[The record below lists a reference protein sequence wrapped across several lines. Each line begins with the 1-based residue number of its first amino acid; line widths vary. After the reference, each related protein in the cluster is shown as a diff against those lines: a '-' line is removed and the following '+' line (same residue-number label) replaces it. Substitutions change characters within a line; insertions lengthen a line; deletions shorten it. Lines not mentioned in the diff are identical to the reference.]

1 MKIKLLLDE
10 DVHLSVAIA
19 LRKRGFDVVHVQEV
33 GRKGKTDTEQL
44 RYAVENKKCL
54 FSFNVK
60 DFVMLHNEYIQNE
73 KDHFGIVVSK
83 QLAPGEI
90 ILKIS
95 KILLLCSSQSIK
107 NQILFL

>member
-1 MKIKLLLDE
+1 
-10 DVHLSVAIA
+10 
-19 LRKRGFDVVHVQEV
+19 V

-54 FSFNVK
+54 FIFNVK

-83 QLAPGEI
+83 QLPPGET

>member
-33 GRKGKTDTEQL
+33 ERKGKTDTEQL
-44 RYAVENKKCL
+44 RYAVENKRCL
-54 FSFNVK
+54 CSFNVK
-60 DFVMLHNEYIQNE
+60 DFVLQHNEYIQNE
-73 KDHFGIVVSK
+73 KDHFGIIVSK
-83 QLAPGEI
+83 QLPPGETI
-90 ILKIS
+90 RKIS
-95 KILLLCSSQSIK
+95 KILLLYSPRSIK

>member
-1 MKIKLLLDE
+1 M
-10 DVHLSVAIA
+10 
-19 LRKRGFDVVHVQEV
+19 HVQEV
-33 GRKGKTDTEQL
+33 GRKGKTDTDQL

-83 QLAPGEI
+83 QLPPAKPS
-90 ILKIS
+90 S
-95 KILLLCSSQSIK
+95 KFQKSYFSVLP
-107 NQILFL
+107 NQ